1 MTATTSTTTRNTMA
15 SASTMRSTRSQQAID
30 LSEPRFRG
38 YCWAVDERGLTVLFH
53 PLWAYGTDSLDE
65 DERDRA
71 TKLTTLDF
79 IRANKDTRNGHS
91 YLASHRVRQH
101 PSCGILIPG
110 RVGEWLVY
118 MGPTDETEQTKG
130 QDIPIVLLYGGGK
143 SIRIDDGQT
152 ILRLCF
158 GNSTSGHHG
167 WKERELY
174 WHLNEKNE
182 GKAKCVWCGTCLD
195 NGEHHHTEEA
205 TKARAILERFI
216 E

>member
-1 MTATTSTTTRNTMA
+1 MA
-15 SASTMRSTRSQQAID
+15 SASTTPCTHSQQVID

-38 YCWAVDERGLTVLFH
+38 YCWTVDERGLTVLYH

-79 IRANKDTRNGHS
+79 IRANKDTRIGHS

-101 PSCGILIPG
+101 PHCGIQIPG
-110 RVGEWLVY
+110 YPGQWLVY
-118 MGPTDETEQTKG
+118 MGPTDVTEQTKG

-152 ILRLCF
+152 ILRICF
-158 GNSTSGHHG
+158 SNSTVGHHG
-167 WKERELY
+167 CKESDFY
-174 WHLNEKNE
+174 WHLHDANDRTT
-182 GKAKCVWCGTCLD
+182 KCVWCGRCLED
-195 NGEHHHTEEA
+195 GEHHHTEKA
-205 TKARAILERFI
+205 IKAREILERFI

>member
-1 MTATTSTTTRNTMA
+1 MA
-15 SASTMRSTRSQQAID
+15 SASTTPSTHSQQVID

-38 YCWAVDERGLTVLFH
+38 YCWTVDERGLTVLFH
-53 PLWAYGTDSLDE
+53 PLWANGTDSLDE

-79 IRANKDTRNGHS
+79 IRANKDTRIGLS

-101 PSCGILIPG
+101 PSCGIRIPG

-118 MGPTDETEQTKG
+118 MGPTDETDQMKG

-143 SIRIDDGQT
+143 SLRIDDGQT

-158 GNSTSGHHG
+158 GNHD

-174 WHLNEKNE
+174 WHISDENES
-182 GKAKCVWCGTCLD
+182 KAKCVWCGRCLD